1 MLGHSDMITIV
12 VVVLALVFAGVHIAI
27 ALGITAALGIYLMT
41 GDVEVVRNFV
51 ANTAYEALRDYVFAV
66 IPLFMLM
73 GDFLAKCGAA
83 RDIYAL
89 ANRLSGWLPARLAVA
104 TILSNALF
112 GFVTGV
118 SIAAAAAFSR
128 IAYPEMRRYGYRRD
142 FALGAVAGSACLGM
156 LIPPSVLMI
165 VWCVLTEISIGK
177 MFLAGVIPGLLA
189 AGGMIVYVVI
199 AAILKP
205 ELVGERRP
213 LATGAV
219 GADVSATPTVALP
232 EDEQPIGALLFS
244 TMLVILLVA
253 GTLGA
258 IWLGVCTP
266 TEGASV
272 GAIGSLILAL
282 IKGIKPRE
290 TWQVVLDVGRTC
302 GPLLLLLFCAQLYS
316 RVLAMTGFTEAA
328 KAFLLSTGAGPWGIL
343 TVMVAIWFVLG
354 CLIEFDLHHPAHGA
368 DLRADRQPSRLRS
381 AGLRHHGHFG
391 DRDRPAHPA
400 LRHPGVHGE
409 GGGARPQRDT
419 GRDFPRL
426 DPLLDRAA
434 GGGRGAGGIS
444 TACHVPAQPLARRVH
459 YPGRLKSSA
468 GNRMMRGNEADD
480 QQRRRQKCAD
490 RSPHPGPEHQRQE
503 DRKRAQRQ
511 PAADDGRRDEI
522 SLDRGQRNDKIPAR

>member
-1 MLGHSDMITIV
+1 MLGHSDMIAIV

-41 GDVEVVRNFV
+41 GDVDVVRDFV

-177 MFLAGVIPGLLA
+177 MFLAGVIPGLIA

-205 ELVGERRP
+205 ELVGERRR

-219 GADVSATPTVALP
+219 GADVSATPVATLP
-232 EDEQPIGALLFS
+232 DDQQPIGALLFS

-272 GAIGSLILAL
+272 GAVGSLILAL

-328 KAFLLSTGAGPWGIL
+328 KVFLLSTGAGPWGIL

-354 CLIEFDLHHPAHGA
+354 CLIDSISIILLTVPIFAPIAAHLG
-368 DLRADRQPSRLRS
+368 
-381 AGLRHHGHFG
+381 F
-391 DRDRPAHPA
+391 
-400 LRHPGVHGE
+400 
-409 GGGARPQRDT
+409 
-419 GRDFPRL
+419 
-426 DPLLDRAA
+426 DPLAFAIMGILAIETGLLTPPFGILVFTVKAAVPDRTVTLAEIFRGSIPYWIVLLVVVVALAA
-434 GGGRGAGGIS
+434 F
-444 TACHVPAQPLARRVH
+444 PKLATFL
-459 YPGRLKSSA
+459 PGL
-468 GNRMMRGNEADD
+468 
-480 QQRRRQKCAD
+480 
-490 RSPHPGPEHQRQE
+490 
-503 DRKRAQRQ
+503 
-511 PAADDGRRDEI
+511 
-522 SLDRGQRNDKIPAR
+522 

>member
-1 MLGHSDMITIV
+1 MLGHFDMIVIV

-27 ALGITAALGIYLMT
+27 ALGITAALGIYLMM
-41 GDVEVVRNFV
+41 GDLEVVRTFV

-89 ANRLSGWLPARLAVA
+89 ANRLSRWLPGRLAVA

-142 FALGAVAGSACLGM
+142 FALGSVAGSACLGM

-205 ELVGERRP
+205 ELVGETRRP
-213 LATGAV
+213 LATGAAV
-219 GADVSATPTVALP
+219 GADVSAAPVVALP
-232 EDEQPIGALLFS
+232 ADEQSFGAMLFS
-244 TMLVILLVA
+244 TLLVILLVA
-253 GTLGA
+253 GVLGA

-266 TEGASV
+266 TEGAGV
-272 GAIGSLILAL
+272 GAVGALILAV
-282 IKGIKPRE
+282 IKGIRPRE
-290 TWQVVLDVGRTC
+290 VWHVVLDVGRTC

-316 RVLAMTGFTEAA
+316 RVLSMTGFTEAA
-328 KAFLLSTGAGPWGIL
+328 KVFLLGTGAGTWGIL
-343 TVMVAIWFVLG
+343 TIMVGIWFVLG
-354 CLIEFDLHHPAHGA
+354 CLIDSISIILLTVPIFAPIATHLG
-368 DLRADRQPSRLRS
+368 
-381 AGLRHHGHFG
+381 F
-391 DRDRPAHPA
+391 
-400 LRHPGVHGE
+400 
-409 GGGARPQRDT
+409 
-419 GRDFPRL
+419 
-426 DPLLDRAA
+426 DPLAFAIIGIVAIETGLLTPPFGIVVFTVKAA
-434 GGGRGAGGIS
+434 VPDPNVKLAEIFRGSIPYWIVLLWVVA
-444 TACHVPAQPLARRVH
+444 VLAVFPQIATFL
-459 YPGRLKSSA
+459 PGL
-468 GNRMMRGNEADD
+468 
-480 QQRRRQKCAD
+480 
-490 RSPHPGPEHQRQE
+490 
-503 DRKRAQRQ
+503 
-511 PAADDGRRDEI
+511 
-522 SLDRGQRNDKIPAR
+522 